1 MLRLVKLEL
10 KYQQQLN
17 EMMDEWTASKEKIIP
32 WSIRKC
38 DYHNFE
44 TYLNA
49 LEEKKESEER
59 FRIQHFS
66 VLIRNAIF
74 L

>member
-1 MLRLVKLEL
+1 MLKLVKLEP
-10 KYQQQLN
+10 KYRHQLN
-17 EMMDEWTASKEKIIP
+17 EMMDEWTAANEKIIP

-49 LEEKKESEER
+49 LEEKKESEEKVPDST
-59 FRIQHFS
+59 FFCAN
-66 VLIRNAIF
+66 LKF
-74 L
+74 

>member
-49 LEEKKESEER
+49 LEEKKVRKR

>member
-38 DYHNFE
+38 DYRNFE

-49 LEEKKESEER
+49 LEEKKVRKR

-66 VLIRNAIF
+66 VLIRNVIF

>member
-32 WSIRKC
+32 WSIQKC

-49 LEEKKESEER
+49 LEEKKVRKR

>member
-49 LEEKKESEER
+49 LEEKKER
-59 FRIQHFS
+59 KRRQN
-66 VLIRNAIF
+66 VLPSRDLRND
-74 L
+74 

>member
-49 LEEKKESEER
+49 
-59 FRIQHFS
+59 
-66 VLIRNAIF
+66 
-74 L
+74 